1 LNSQILTQTE
11 PTTAS
16 LASRQTFDYFL
27 SREERAPAWW
37 LKQKRENWERFEEL
51 PMPTRKTEQWRFA
64 NVNAITLDGFSL
76 PAPVDDEAQ
85 TELRERSNVLPDVAG
100 KVVFADDHLIEHA
113 ELTQELIRKGV
124 IWMPLE
130 RAVVEHAD
138 LLKKHFMAQPIK
150 LGSEKFSALHGALCR
165 AGTFLYVPKNV
176 EIELPLIAY
185 HWASEEGAA
194 IFPHT
199 LVIAEDNSKVTLVDF
214 FGSREADS
222 RNFICGVNDLYA
234 GTGAK
239 LTYVCA
245 QDWGSNSIAF
255 QLNST
260 QSFRDSFITSLNVN
274 LGSHF
279 ARSEMHNQAL
289 GEGGHAEML
298 SLTVARGEQ
307 EFDQRTLQTHVA
319 PNTVSDLLY
328 KNALLDKA
336 RTLFS
341 GLIRV
346 EPDAQRVDAYQTN
359 RNLLLN
365 PEAEANSLPGLEIL
379 ANDVKCSH
387 GATTGRIEQ
396 DQLFYFLA
404 RGIPQQ
410 VAKELL
416 VFGFFDEVLTKLDNE
431 TLIEKL
437 RELIRNKFA
446 RG

>member
-1 LNSQILTQTE
+1 M
-11 PTTAS
+11 AS
-16 LASRQTFDYFL
+16 TLSNRANFDEFLA
-27 SREERAPAWW
+27 RENGAPGWW
-37 LKQKRENWERFEEL
+37 LEQKRESWERFEEL
-51 PMPTRKTEQWRFA
+51 PMPTRKNEEWRFA
-64 NVNAITLDGFSL
+64 NVNAITLDGFTI
-76 PAPVDDEAQ
+76 PGPVSDGERA
-85 TELRERSNVLPDVAG
+85 ELRARSNALAEVAG
-100 KVVFADDHLIEHA
+100 KIVFADDHLAEHV
-113 ELTQELIRKGV
+113 ELEQKLLEKGV

-130 RAVVEHAD
+130 RAVVEHEE
-138 LLKKHFMAQPIK
+138 LLRKHFMAQPIK

-185 HWASEEGAA
+185 HWASENNTA

-199 LVIAEDNSKVTLVDF
+199 LVIAEDHSKVTLVDF
-214 FGSREADS
+214 FGSRDRDN

-239 LTYVCA
+239 LTYICA
-245 QDWGSNSIAF
+245 QDWGRESLAF

-260 QSFRDSFITSLNVN
+260 QSFRDSFITSLNLN
-274 LGSHF
+274 LGSKF

-289 GEGGHAEML
+289 GTGGHSEML
-298 SLTVARGEQ
+298 SLTVASGDQ
-307 EFDQRTLQTHVA
+307 EFDQRTLQTHAA

-328 KNALLDKA
+328 KNALLDTA

-346 EPDAQRVDAYQTN
+346 EEDAQHVDAYQTN

-365 PEAEANSLPGLEIL
+365 SEAEANSLPGLEIL

-387 GATTGRIEQ
+387 GATTGRIEEE
-396 DQLFYFLA
+396 QLYYFLA
-404 RGIPQQ
+404 RGIPPK

-416 VFGFFDEVLTKLDNE
+416 VFGFFDEVLAKLDNE
-431 TLIEKL
+431 EIVERL
-437 RELIRNKFA
+437 RDLVRAKFA
-446 RG
+446 E